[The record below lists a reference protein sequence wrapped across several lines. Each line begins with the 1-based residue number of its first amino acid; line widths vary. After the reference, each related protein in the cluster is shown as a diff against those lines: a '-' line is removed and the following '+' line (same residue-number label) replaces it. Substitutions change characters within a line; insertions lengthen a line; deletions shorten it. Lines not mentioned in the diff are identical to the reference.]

1 MNSKLIDKIWTAIL
15 YFISALIVLLLLVLL
30 GYILIKGVGT
40 LNLEFLFSDP
50 KIGEAGGE

>member
-15 YFISALIVLLLLVLL
+15 YFISALVVLLLLVLL

-40 LNLEFLFSDP
+40 LNFRIFVFRS
-50 KIGEAGGE
+50 